1 MHDLKRF
8 GLYPSS
14 SATLRTRSSTS
25 GRTFPLLF
33 NTRSTVPLETPDS
46 SAICRIVTSQYLS
59 LSVMTEFSFIRPP
72 VHPESSKAFLQFTF
86 VLPATSQT
94 IHLLFTSSTVARI
107 GFCNAFPF
115 SVNTT
120 SIKSTVFF
128 CLPDVRSVPSSPYVS
143 KNSGDRRV
151 L

>member
-1 MHDLKRF
+1 MITPILMFSFILINARPKRF

-46 SAICRIVTSQYLS
+46 SAICRIVTLILIPVCHDQSTLYS
-59 LSVMTEFSFIRPP
+59 SSSPP
-72 VHPESSKAFLQFTF
+72 RILKAFFSSLCSSCDISDN
-86 VLPATSQT
+86 TS
-94 IHLLFTSSTVARI
+94 LFTSSTVARI

-120 SIKSTVFF
+120 SIN
-128 CLPDVRSVPSSPYVS
+128 LRSS
-143 KNSGDRRV
+143 
-151 L
+151 LLT